1 MQKKDKAAALLE
13 SDGFWLLTRL
23 LLAVVFLSGG
33 AAKLLMFGE
42 GVQEMQAFGLEP
54 AWLVNSVVGIS
65 LVIGALMILAN
76 RYLCL
81 AAAGLSVFLVLT
93 ILVVHTFWS
102 MPQPQSLA
110 SMHIAL
116 EHISLIGGLLGTAI
130 ASHFRSIMFEQWS
143 HAK

>member
-1 MQKKDKAAALLE
+1 MQKKDKVAALLE
-13 SDGFWLLTRL
+13 SNGFWLLTRL
-23 LLAVVFLSGG
+23 LLSVVFLSGG
-33 AAKLLMFGE
+33 AAKLLLFPE
-42 GVQEMQAFGLEP
+42 GVQEMQAYGLAP

-65 LVIGALMILAN
+65 LIVGAIMILLN
-76 RYLCL
+76 RFLCL

-102 MPQPQSLA
+102 MPQPQSIA

-116 EHISLIGGLLGTAI
+116 EHISLIGGLLGTAM

-143 HAK
+143 HAR